1 MFLLLL
7 YTRKISTL
15 TDWLLKKNYNV
26 HEMWSNI
33 DDVIV
38 KTVIAA
44 HPILKHNYHACF
56 PAHDFTYACFEL
68 LGFDILL
75 DYRLKPYIL
84 EVLFFIACISTTFHH
99 VIHEPSVFIVKF
111 RKKVNPHIFYT

>member
-1 MFLLLL
+1 MYKMCCIFIFV
-7 YTRKISTL
+7 RKISTL
-15 TDWLLKKNYNV
+15 TNWLQRKDYNV
-26 HEMWSNI
+26 QELLENI
-33 DDVIV
+33 DDVVI

-75 DYRLKPYIL
+75 DCKLKPYIL
-84 EVLFFIACISTTFHH
+84 EVLQ
-99 VIHEPSVFIVKF
+99 
-111 RKKVNPHIFYT
+111 

>member
-1 MFLLLL
+1 
-7 YTRKISTL
+7 
-15 TDWLLKKNYNV
+15 
-26 HEMWSNI
+26 MWSNV

-56 PAHDFTYACFEL
+56 PAHDYTYACFEL

-75 DYRLKPYIL
+75 DRRLKPYIL
-84 EVLFFIACISTTFHH
+84 EVLFITVCVCTVFHH
-99 VIHEPSVFIVKF
+99 VSHATV
-111 RKKVNPHIFYT
+111 